1 MHTSSHRTGVN
12 ILNQM
17 YTAWNSLLRKALWWL
32 VIIGLLAAL
41 PLAYTRHK
49 TENSANQVEF
59 VFDYRD
65 LLDISALKTN
75 PPAYVKD
82 QLSKMKAAGV
92 GSLAVYEATLTEL
105 QESRRIEMFDSHEV
119 MALTQTPGLPSENF
133 TYILFA
139 DPGTQQKLQPMIEK
153 AFADLKV
160 KTSPWSYKTKQGM
173 IIEMGKDE
181 ASMKPMD
188 PDPLTLSSLKEQ
200 GFQIV
205 VRLSN
210 HKPFIAKDMD
220 TTLQQLQ
227 GYGVKR
233 IIVDG
238 EAVPGYSEED
248 AAQTN
253 LKRMAQMLNKYRIG
267 LAAIELLK
275 EPQRGFSTLAK
286 DTQFNVVR
294 LHSFTEKDSDKLTD
308 NLKKKDLDQLVQG
321 AADRFVL
328 AVKDRNIRMVF
339 LNARPTRSVERGVVL
354 DPLEPIYASLHG
366 QDGAIPRIEKVG
378 FTNGPAQAFKV
389 ETTNWQKIA
398 RFLIL
403 LGGVSLITLL
413 IAYFIPA
420 AALFV
425 FVIGLVGALGL
436 HTLSSNI
443 YAQALALGVAI
454 SSPSI
459 ALMLAIRSV
468 RSGQAAKWRSG
479 IAYALWQLVKTT
491 AISLIGV
498 VYLISLLNQITY
510 FLVIEQFRGVSLLHL
525 VPIGI
530 VALYLLFFSEN
541 MTYSMRLQRLKNI
554 LSSHIRVLW
563 LVLAGAAL
571 AAGFYYLSRTG
582 NAGQASTLEK
592 LFRSFLENTLGVR
605 PRTKEFLLAHPLF
618 LLGAY
623 LSVRYK
629 NAVYL
634 LLFGVIGQLSIVDTF
649 AHLHTPIDISG
660 IRIVYGLL
668 FGTLFGLILIAVWE
682 ILTRSWKRWVPA
694 YKG

>member
-1 MHTSSHRTGVN
+1 MHSSSNRTGVN
-12 ILNQM
+12 ILIQI
-17 YTAWNSLLRKALWWL
+17 YTAWNSLLLKVLWWL
-32 VIIGLLAAL
+32 VIIGLLTAL
-41 PLAYTRHK
+41 PLVYVRHQ
-49 TENSANQVEF
+49 TESSANQVEF

-75 PPAYVKD
+75 PPEYVKA
-82 QLSKMKAAGV
+82 QLKRMKEAGV
-92 GSLAVYEATLTEL
+92 GSLAVYEASLLEL
-105 QESRRIEMFDSHEV
+105 QESRRIDLFDSHEA
-119 MALTQTPGLPSENF
+119 MALTQTPSLPNENS

-139 DPGTQQKLQPMIEK
+139 DPGTQQKLQPIIEK
-153 AFADLKV
+153 AFTDLNV
-160 KTSPWSYKTKQGM
+160 KTRPWSYKNKQGM
-173 IIEMGKDE
+173 IIEQSKEE
-181 ASMKPMD
+181 ASLRPMN
-188 PDPLTLSSLKEQ
+188 PDPLTLTALKEQ

-210 HKPFIAKDMD
+210 HRPFVANDMD
-220 TTLQQLQ
+220 ILLQQLQ

-238 EAVPGYSEED
+238 EAVPGYTED
-248 AAQTN
+248 AVQPN
-253 LKRMAQMLNKYRIG
+253 LKHLAQMMNKYQIG

-286 DTQFNVVR
+286 DIQFNVVR

-308 NLKKKDLDQLVQG
+308 NLKKKDLDQLVQ
-321 AADRFVL
+321 ATADRFVL

-339 LNARPTRSVERGVVL
+339 LNARPTKSLERATVL
-354 DPLEPIYASLHG
+354 DPLEAIYASLHG
-366 QDGAIPRIEKVG
+366 PDGAVQRIEKVG
-378 FTNGPAQAFKV
+378 FTDGPAQAFNV
-389 ETTNWQKIA
+389 ESTGWQKIA
-398 RFLIL
+398 RFFVL

-413 IAYFIPA
+413 VAYFIPN

-425 FVIGLVGALGL
+425 FIIGLVGATGL
-436 HTLSSNI
+436 HAISSNI

-454 SSPSI
+454 SSSSI

-468 RSGQAAKWRSG
+468 QSGKASRWRSG
-479 IAYALWQLVKTT
+479 ITYALWQLVKTT

-498 VYLISLLNQITY
+498 VYLIALLNQITY
-510 FLVIEQFRGVSLLHL
+510 LLVIDQFRGVSLLHT

-530 VALYLLFFSEN
+530 VLLYLLFFSEN
-541 MTYSMRLQRLKNI
+541 LTYEMRLQRLKNI
-554 LSSHIRVLW
+554 LTSNIRVLW
-563 LVLAGAAL
+563 LVLVGVAL

-582 NAGQASTLEK
+582 NAGQASVLEK
-592 LFRSFLENTLGVR
+592 IFRSFLENTLGIR

-649 AHLHTPIDISG
+649 AHLHTPIVISG

-668 FGTLFGLILIAVWE
+668 FGTLFGLIFIGVWE
-682 ILTRSWKRWVPA
+682 ILTRSWKRWVPPF
-694 YKG
+694 KG

>member
-1 MHTSSHRTGVN
+1 VN
-12 ILNQM
+12 ILIQK
-17 YTAWNSLLRKALWWL
+17 YSAWNSLLRKALWWL
-32 VIIGLLAAL
+32 VIIGLLSAL
-41 PLAYTRHK
+41 PLVYVRHQ

-75 PPAYVKD
+75 PPEYVKA
-82 QLSKMKAAGV
+82 QLKRMKEAGV
-92 GSLAVYEATLTEL
+92 GSLAVYEATLSEL
-105 QESRRIEMFDSHEV
+105 QESRRIDMFDSHEA
-119 MALTQTPGLPSENF
+119 MALTQTPSLPNENF

-139 DPGTQQKLQPMIEK
+139 DPGTQQKLQPIIEK

-160 KTSPWSYKTKQGM
+160 KTSSWSYKNKQGM
-173 IIEMGKDE
+173 IIEQSKDE
-181 ASMKPMD
+181 ASMRPMD
-188 PDPLTLSSLKEQ
+188 PDPLTLNALKEQ

-210 HKPFIAKDMD
+210 HRPFVAKEMD
-220 TTLQQLQ
+220 TLLQQLQ

-238 EAVPGYSEED
+238 EAVPGYTED
-248 AAQTN
+248 TAQTN
-253 LKRMAQMLNKYRIG
+253 LKHMAQMMNKYRIG

-275 EPQRGFSTLAK
+275 EPQRGFSKLAK
-286 DTQFNVVR
+286 DIQFNVVR
-294 LHSFTEKDSDKLTD
+294 LHSFTEKDADKLTD
-308 NLKKKDLDQLVQG
+308 NLLKKDLDQLVQA

-339 LNARPTRSVERGVVL
+339 LNARPTKSVDRAVVL
-354 DPLEPIYASLHG
+354 DPLEAIYASLHG
-366 QDGAIPRIEKVG
+366 QDGAVQRIEKVG
-378 FTNGPAQAFKV
+378 FTDGPAQAFKV
-389 ETTNWQKIA
+389 ESTSWQKIA
-398 RFLIL
+398 RFFVL

-413 IAYFIPA
+413 VAYFIPE

-425 FVIGLVGALGL
+425 FIIGLVGAIGL
-436 HTLSSNI
+436 HTLSSNL

-498 VYLISLLNQITY
+498 VYLIALLNQITY
-510 FLVIEQFRGVSLLHL
+510 FLVIDQFRGVSLLHT

-530 VALYLLFFSEN
+530 VLVYLLFFSEN
-541 MTYSMRLQRLKNI
+541 LTNEMRLQRLKNI
-554 LSSHIRVLW
+554 LTSNIRVLW
-563 LVLAGAAL
+563 LVLAGVAL

-592 LFRSFLENTLGVR
+592 IFRSFLENTLGVR

-649 AHLHTPIDISG
+649 AHLHTPIGISG

-668 FGTLFGLILIAVWE
+668 FGTLFGLILIAIWE
-682 ILTRSWKRWVPA
+682 ILTRSWKRWVPPF
-694 YKG
+694 KG